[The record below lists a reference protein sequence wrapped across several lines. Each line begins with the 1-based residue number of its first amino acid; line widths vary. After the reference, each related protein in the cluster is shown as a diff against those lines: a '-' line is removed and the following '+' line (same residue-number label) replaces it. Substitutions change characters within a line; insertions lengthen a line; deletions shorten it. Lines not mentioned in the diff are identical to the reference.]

1 MNTLL
6 PYFLGNV
13 LLKSVPNVCNAL
25 GRIYRI
31 RYDSFN
37 HRLLLYI
44 NIKQK
49 LILTINKEMWMKKW
63 RMRIL
68 HYMWA
73 QKTNYVTTFWSLK
86 IALFHVSCRA
96 YWCYHNAISFVP
108 TIRNNHGGRIFHY
121 ESNARLIHQSH
132 CYFLHFRRLRLC
144 LCLDCS
150 AFLMNNFQIHVFH
163 SIRPEMCYKMLS
175 FIIHYWHII

>member
-1 MNTLL
+1 MNALL

-13 LLKSVPNVCNAL
+13 LLKSVPNCVMHL
-25 GRIYRI
+25 VGYEWFGMIHSITDY
-31 RYDSFN
+31 
-37 HRLLLYI
+37 YI

-73 QKTNYVTTFWSLK
+73 QKINYVTTFWSLK

-96 YWCYHNAISFVP
+96 YWCYHNAISFIP

-132 CYFLHFRRLRLC
+132 CYFLHFRRLHLC

-163 SIRPEMCYKMLS
+163 SIRPEMCYKML
-175 FIIHYWHII
+175 